1 MIHFPMKSHIFMLML
16 AGEKLRNRKMK
27 SIAENN
33 PITEHV
39 SSFLF
44 VNLGHDSQVTE
55 SYCLKF

>member
-1 MIHFPMKSHIFMLML
+1 MIHFPMKSYIFMLML

-33 PITEHV
+33 LITEHV

-44 VNLGHDSQVTE
+44 VNLGYDSQVTE

>member
-1 MIHFPMKSHIFMLML
+1 MKSYIFMLML

-33 PITEHV
+33 LITEHV

-44 VNLGHDSQVTE
+44 VNLGYDSQVTE